1 MAEAFVKAKPLAPST
16 SEQEE
21 RRKDCPAYFF
31 SKGIPQQ
38 LKDLFLDPV
47 SKEPHKSTEA

>member
-1 MAEAFVKAKPLAPST
+1 MAGAFAKAIPLAPST

-21 RRKDCPAYFF
+21 RRKDCSAYFS
-31 SKGIPQQ
+31 SKAIPQQ
-38 LKDLFLDPV
+38 LKGLFLDPV